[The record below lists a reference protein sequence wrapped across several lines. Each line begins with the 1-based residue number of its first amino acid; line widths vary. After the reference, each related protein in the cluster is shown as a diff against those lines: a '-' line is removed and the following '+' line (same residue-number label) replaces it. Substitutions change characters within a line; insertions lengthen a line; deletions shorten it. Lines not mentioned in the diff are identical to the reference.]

1 MPSTCVAEMSSGVP
15 MMDQLH
21 HDIFE
26 ALEKVSRSTDQAFS
40 NEYRIFVA
48 KMEYA
53 FRREDQWMEEIDL
66 PASNLHQEQHAR
78 VLGALHNV
86 HSRVMDGELR
96 LGREVVDH
104 LLPQWLEFHIS
115 TVDMALALAMQLAQT
130 ETPHTPSIQDTSET
144 SQEARPALA
153 TEPTSSRAVS
163 SCRPSPPLPD
173 RIPKRSPHAPH
184 S

>member
-1 MPSTCVAEMSSGVP
+1 MLPSACVTEMSSGVP

-21 HDIFE
+21 HDVFE
-26 ALEKVSRSTDQAFS
+26 ALERVSHSTDQAFG
-40 NEYRIFVA
+40 NEYRIFVT

-53 FRREDQWMEEIDL
+53 FRQEDQWMEEIDL

-104 LLPQWLEFHIS
+104 LFPQWFEFHIS

-130 ETPHTPSIQDTSET
+130 GTTPAPIFSASPET
-144 SQEARPALA
+144 S
-153 TEPTSSRAVS
+153 TT
-163 SCRPSPPLPD
+163 PL
-173 RIPKRSPHAPH
+173 
-184 S
+184 